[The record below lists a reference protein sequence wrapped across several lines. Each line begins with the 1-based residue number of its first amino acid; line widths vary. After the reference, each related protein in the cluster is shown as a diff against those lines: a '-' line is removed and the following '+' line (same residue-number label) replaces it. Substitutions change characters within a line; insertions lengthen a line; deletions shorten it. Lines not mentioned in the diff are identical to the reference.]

1 MATGKFDAVYREHVA
16 PVWRYVRARVPSDA
30 DAEDVTSEVFVRA
43 MRSWKRFDPARG
55 SVGGWLT
62 GIAHHVVADWW
73 AGRVRELPTDDVGE
87 SGDVDD
93 TADPESMALRHADSD
108 VLRRH
113 LSVLTPREREAVA
126 LRFGSQLSS
135 EEIGAA
141 MGISAPAARMLV
153 YRGVG
158 KLREVMSD
166 EHQS

>member
-1 MATGKFDAVYREHVA
+1 MASDSFGAVYREHVA
-16 PVWRYVRARVPSDA
+16 PVWRYVRTRVPSDA

-43 MRSWKRFDPARG
+43 MRSWNRYDPRRG
-55 SVGGWLT
+55 GVGGWLT

-73 AGRVRELPTDDVGE
+73 ARRVRELPTDEIPE
-87 SGDVDD
+87 SRADAADGDA
-93 TADPESMALRHADSD
+93 ADPESVALRHADSD
-108 VLRRH
+108 DVRRH

-158 KLREVMSD
+158 KLREVMGR
-166 EHQS
+166 